1 MRLTRITSLFASL
14 LILGLASVASAGQLV
29 ISEVV
34 DGSRTGG
41 QPKFVELTNTGGQTI
56 DDLSVYSIGNAN
68 NGATTIGGGVSLQLP
83 SVPLAAGASFVIAY
97 EADPFPQ
104 FVDTYGFGPDFTTG
118 GGFINGN
125 DVILLFL
132 GSATSAEYPWTNC
145 VDSFGAIGVDGVGQ
159 AWEYT
164 DGWARRKAEYS
175 QPLGLNFDSNAFN
188 YSGPNA
194 LDGVDDADAKAKLLA
209 QTNPGS
215 HSFDGKGV
223 PGAPVWVVALLGVM
237 LAGLG
242 SFAFLRTRAAQSA

>member
-1 MRLTRITSLFASL
+1 MRITRITSLFASL
-14 LILGLASVASAGQLV
+14 LLLGLASVAGAGQLV

-41 QPKFVELTNTGGQTI
+41 QPKWVELTNTGGQTI

-68 NGATTIGGGVSLQLP
+68 NGATSIGGGQSLQLP
-83 SVPLAAGASFVIAY
+83 AVSLAAGASFVIAY

-104 FVDTYGFGPDFTTG
+104 FTDTYGFGPDFTTG

-125 DVILLFL
+125 DVIMLFQ
-132 GSATSAEYPWTNC
+132 GIAISADYPWTNC
-145 VDSFGAIGVDGVGQ
+145 VDSFGQIGVDGVGQ

-164 DGWARRKAEYS
+164 DGWARRKAAYS
-175 QPLGLNFDSNAFN
+175 QPLGLNFDVNAFD

-209 QTNPGS
+209 QTNPGT

-223 PGAPVWVVALLGVM
+223 PGAPVWVVALIGLM

-242 SFAFLRTRAAQSA
+242 SLTFIRSKAAQTA